1 MKTNGLALLAVLAV
15 AAIAIAGCGGGS
27 STGSSYGGSSSKEEK
42 SSSSENAS
50 SESSNG
56 VGNRYGAKSEG
67 EGEGENKSASSES
80 PAGAES
86 GARIVSLGNAQK
98 LGMVLVDS
106 SGMTLYDFH
115 KDKGTTSSCYGPCAE
130 GWPPMLTEGEPTVGN
145 GASASK
151 LGTTERKDGTMQVT
165 YAGHPLYTF
174 VEDKKPGEANG
185 NDVSAFGGQWYAL
198 KGSGEE
204 AGD

>member
-1 MKTNGLALLAVLAV
+1 LTKRTYSFALLAVLG
-15 AAIAIAGCGGGS
+15 AIALAVAGCGGGS
-27 STGSSYGGSSSKEEK
+27 STTSESSNASSK
-42 SSSSENAS
+42 ENAS
-50 SESSNG
+50 SESSG
-56 VGNRYGAKSEG
+56 GYGSRYGSEN
-67 EGEGENKSASSES
+67 ESESENKSASSES
-80 PAGAES
+80 AAGAES
-86 GARIVSLGNAQK
+86 GAGVVSLGNVQK

-106 SGMTLYDFH
+106 NGMTLYDFH

-185 NDVSAFGGQWYAL
+185 NDVSAFGAQWYAL
-198 KGSGEE
+198 KGSGGE

>member
-1 MKTNGLALLAVLAV
+1 VNAVTNRTKTYSLALLAVLGAMALAV
-15 AAIAIAGCGGGS
+15 AGCGGGS
-27 STGSSYGGSSSKEEK
+27 SSTSESSNASSKE
-42 SSSSENAS
+42 SAS
-50 SESSNG
+50 SESSSG
-56 VGNRYGAKSEG
+56 YGGRYGNSENS
-67 EGEGENKSASSES
+67 ESENKSASSES
-80 PAGAES
+80 APGAES
-86 GARIVSLGNAQK
+86 GAGVVSLGNVQK

-106 SGMTLYDFH
+106 NGMTLYDFH

-145 GASASK
+145 GASSSK

-198 KGSGEE
+198 KGNGEE